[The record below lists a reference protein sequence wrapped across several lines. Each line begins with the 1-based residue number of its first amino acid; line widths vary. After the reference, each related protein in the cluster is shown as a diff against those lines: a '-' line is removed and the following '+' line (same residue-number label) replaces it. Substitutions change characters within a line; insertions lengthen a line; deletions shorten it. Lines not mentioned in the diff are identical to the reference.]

1 MLAALLPAAAA
12 MRPLYPVKAALR
24 TGTHAVADGV
34 HELYYEEHGRA
45 DGAPALFLHGGPGAG
60 CFQRHAGFFD
70 PAHYRVI
77 LFDQR
82 GCGRSKPKG
91 CLDANDTPG
100 LVADIEELRCLLGV
114 EAWHVVLGG
123 SWGTTLAL
131 AYAQARTTHAA
142 ATSAPPPAHRAS
154 SAPPPLHQRNPPRR
168 RTRRAC
174 GRSCCVLSASC
185 ASARSGGSLVRA
197 AARLVES
204 AVHPL

>member
-82 GCGRSKPKG
+82 GWWKTV
-91 CLDANDTPG
+91 LNDD
-100 LVADIEELRCLLGV
+100 LI
-114 EAWHVVLGG
+114 
-123 SWGTTLAL
+123 GTC
-131 AYAQARTTHAA
+131 
-142 ATSAPPPAHRAS
+142 SFD
-154 SAPPPLHQRNPPRR
+154 
-168 RTRRAC
+168 
-174 GRSCCVLSASC
+174 CCWNKVM
-185 ASARSGGSLVRA
+185 
-197 AARLVES
+197 EI
-204 AVHPL
+204 